1 MKKYIFALI
10 GVLVV
15 PCVISVFICW
25 ICPEMSIGQGEHSL
39 KNCRMGKEV
48 LVELDGLYKG
58 MDVEE
63 YTLGILSG
71 VIAPDYDMEVLK
83 MQAVLVRTNLLREME
98 EKGTTAAEDISYD
111 YISVEERKEM
121 WGQRNY
127 DKWERRMER
136 AVVETAGYVLKKE
149 GSLIIACY
157 HAVSI
162 GTTSGAK
169 EILGEDIS
177 YLQPVE
183 SSRDVEAKYYMN
195 LIVYTP
201 EEIKECIRQYG
212 NTKKDGEDS
221 AQQEEE
227 GTDAGE
233 QESGQESENVETV
246 EIHIEESTENGFV
259 RTIKVGESVY
269 TGEEAMKIFE
279 LPSLNFYVEQVE
291 EGIRFVCLGKGNNLG
306 VSQYGANSMAKE
318 GKTMEEIL
326 QYYYKD
332 VTLTEYKTGK

>member
-15 PCVISVFICW
+15 PCMISVLICW

-39 KNCRMGKEV
+39 KTCRMGKQV

-71 VIAPDYDMEVLK
+71 VISPDYDMEVLK
-83 MQAVLVRTNLLREME
+83 MQAILVRTNLLREME

-136 AVVETAGYVLKKE
+136 AVVETAGNVLKKE
-149 GSLIIACY
+149 GNLIFACY

-162 GTTSGAK
+162 GTTSDAK

-183 SSRDVEAKYYMN
+183 SSRDVESKQYMN
-195 LIVYTP
+195 LIVYSP
-201 EEIKECIRQYG
+201 EEIKERIKQYG
-212 NTKKDGEDS
+212 NAKTDGEDS
-221 AQQEEE
+221 GKQEEE
-227 GTDAGE
+227 RTDVSE
-233 QESGQESENVETV
+233 PVSENEETV
-246 EIHIEESTENGFV
+246 DIHIEESTENGFV
-259 RTIKVGESVY
+259 RTINVAGTVY
-269 TGEEAMKIFE
+269 TGEEAMKILE

-332 VTLTEYKTGK
+332 VTLTEYQTGK